1 MSTWKGPKTRAFIV
15 RAPGAQRSA
24 RGTDVLQNER
34 AAANSRRM
42 VATLPVY
49 EAIRRMPAGVGG
61 GAGLGP
67 APFEQARRSKEPL
80 GH

>member
-1 MSTWKGPKTRAFIV
+1 MSTWKRPKTQAFIV

-24 RGTDVLQNER
+24 RGSDVLRNER

-61 GAGLGP
+61 AGLGP